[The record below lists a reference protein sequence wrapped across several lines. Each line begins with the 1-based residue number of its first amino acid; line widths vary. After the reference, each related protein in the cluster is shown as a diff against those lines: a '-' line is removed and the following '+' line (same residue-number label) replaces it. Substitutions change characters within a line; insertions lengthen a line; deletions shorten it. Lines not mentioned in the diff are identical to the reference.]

1 MLYNTF
7 MIPFEEYYTVDSHIA
22 IIIIY
27 NTSIMFFFCEPADV
41 THNFDKE
48 KYVHKKWQPYL
59 KQLFETL

>member
-1 MLYNTF
+1 

-48 KYVHKKWQPYL
+48 KYVHKK
-59 KQLFETL
+59 